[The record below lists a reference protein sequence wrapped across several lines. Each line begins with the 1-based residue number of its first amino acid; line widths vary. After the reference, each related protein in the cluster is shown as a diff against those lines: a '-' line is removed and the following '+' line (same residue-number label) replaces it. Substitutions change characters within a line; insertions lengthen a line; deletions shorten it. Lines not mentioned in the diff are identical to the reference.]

1 MSMEEKVVQETSRYG
16 VGVVVGIL
24 IGIVLF
30 MVTYWLMLLAR

>member
-1 MSMEEKVVQETSRYG
+1 MEEKVVQETSQYG

-30 MVTYWLMLLAR
+30 AITYWILLLAR